1 MHKEIPIFVN
11 TDSIY
16 CLNLMSQNV
25 YAVTEVK
32 RITSMAKR
40 EKGIFSFTGT

>member
-16 CLNLMSQNV
+16 CLNLMSQNY
-25 YAVTEVK
+25 YAVNEFN
-32 RITSMAKR
+32 RMTSMAKR
-40 EKGIFSFTGT
+40 EKGIFFTVT